1 MNGPM
6 ISSRILEQV
15 PFKCEEGLGL
25 ALASDDDGAVM
36 VFHWCNRPFFQ
47 VMGLDEADVIGQRA
61 TIFVGPDMDQSTHLL
76 TIDKLMRWEHFS
88 VRVQLTKKSG
98 EPVWVT
104 MTWTPLTDPENGNRW
119 WLCSLIELEPRAERS
134 QNVLGFKN
142 QPSLTDL
149 VTNYSEHVAYLEKEN
164 RRLRSIA
171 KAVTRD
177 SNEDP
182 LTGLSNRRHF
192 EAKLS
197 VWIADLRNSGAA
209 FAVLYLDL
217 DRFKA
222 INDTLGHEAGDG
234 LLVAVASMLKRV
246 ASSSDLVARLGGD
259 EFVILRPLG
268 ESALDISGL
277 ADDIIREMSKPFEYD
292 GKSVSCGASIGL
304 AIADK
309 NARNPEDVVGDADT
323 ALYHAKSTGRGRW
336 SFFTAEMRAQSV
348 AIRHL
353 ASELLVAC
361 ERKEFVP
368 YFQPLVDASTGRIVG
383 VEVLVRWSHPT
394 RGLMPPTDFLDVA
407 AQMGI
412 LAEIDAI
419 LFSRLREAVAYL
431 DTAQTKVSRF
441 SINVSA
447 GRLSDSALLHDIKVS
462 RIDPKRLSVE
472 ILESVYLERIHD
484 ATSWTLEELRE
495 LGVEVAVDD
504 FGTGHASVQGLLQIK
519 PDVLKIDRQFVQP
532 AAESELARALV
543 KSLIGIGKSLGLKV
557 VAEGVENE
565 AQAQLACDLGCDILQ
580 GFYFGKPM
588 TEPDLFKVL
597 NETNGCLWHR
607 TRTLQQSELLIDLLP

>member
-1 MNGPM
+1 M
-6 ISSRILEQV
+6 ISSRLLEQV
-15 PFKCEEGLGL
+15 PSKCEEGLGL

-36 VFHWCNRPFFQ
+36 VFHWCNKPFFQ
-47 VMGLDEADVIGQRA
+47 VMGFDKADVIGQRA
-61 TIFVGPDMDQSTHLL
+61 TIFVGPDMDQSAHLL

-88 VRVQLTKKSG
+88 VKVRLTKKNG
-98 EPVWVT
+98 EPVWVS
-104 MTWTPLTDPENGNRW
+104 MTWTPLTDPENGSRW
-119 WLCSLIELEPRAERS
+119 WLCSLIELQPHSARS
-134 QNVLGFKN
+134 KNVLDFKGESSAN
-142 QPSLTDL
+142 DL
-149 VTNYSEHVAYLEKEN
+149 VTQYTEQVAHLESEN

-192 EAKLS
+192 EANVS
-197 VWIADLRNSGAA
+197 VWIAALRNSGTA
-209 FAVLYLDL
+209 FAILYIDL

-234 LLVAVASMLKRV
+234 LLVAVASMLKRIT
-246 ASSSDLVARLGGD
+246 SNSDLVARLGGD

-268 ESALDISGL
+268 ESALKISSL
-277 ADDIIREMSKPFEYD
+277 ADEIIREMSKPFEYD
-292 GKSVSCGASIGL
+292 GKSVSCGASVGL
-304 AIADK
+304 AIADE
-309 NARNPEDVVGDADT
+309 NTRNPEEVVGDADT

-336 SFFTAEMRAQSV
+336 SFFTTEMHAQSV
-348 AIRHL
+348 ATRHL
-353 ASELLVAC
+353 AAELLVAC

-368 YFQPLVDASTGRIVG
+368 YFQPLVDASTGQITG
-383 VEVLVRWSHPT
+383 VEVLVRWPHPT
-394 RGLMPPTDFLDVA
+394 RGLMPPTDFLGVA

-419 LFSRLREAVAYL
+419 LFGRLREAVAYL
-431 DTAQTKVSRF
+431 DTAHTEVSRF
-441 SINVSA
+441 AINVSA
-447 GRLSDSALLHDIKVS
+447 GRLSDSALLHDINVS
-462 RIDPKRLSVE
+462 GIDPKRLTVE
-472 ILESVYLERIHD
+472 ILESVYLERIHG

-504 FGTGHASVQGLLQIK
+504 FGTGHASVQGLLQIN

-532 AAESELARALV
+532 APESERARALIE
-543 KSLIGIGKSLGLKV
+543 SLIGIGKSLGLKV

-565 AQAQLACDLGCDILQ
+565 AQAQLARDLGCDILQ

-588 TEPDLFKVL
+588 AESDLFKVL
-597 NETNGCLWHR
+597 NETNGCLWR
-607 TRTLQQSELLIDLLP
+607 PASKLQQSELSIDILP

>member
-1 MNGPM
+1 M
-6 ISSRILEQV
+6 
-15 PFKCEEGLGL
+15 GL

-36 VFHWCNRPFFQ
+36 EFHWCNKPFFN
-47 VMGLDEADVIGQRA
+47 VMGFDESDVIGQRA
-61 TIFVGPDMDQSTHLL
+61 TIFVGPDMDQSAHLL

-88 VRVQLTKKSG
+88 VEVQLTKKNG
-98 EPVWVT
+98 EPVWVA
-104 MTWTPLTDPENGNRW
+104 MTWTPLTDPENGSRW
-119 WLCSLIELEPRAERS
+119 WLCSLIELQARPS
-134 QNVLGFKN
+134 PNKNVLDFRSRSSVN
-142 QPSLTDL
+142 DDLLTKY
-149 VTNYSEHVAYLEKEN
+149 TEQVAHLESEN

-192 EAKLS
+192 EANVS
-197 VWIADLRNSGAA
+197 VWIAALRNRGAA
-209 FAVLYLDL
+209 FAILYIDL

-234 LLVAVASMLKRV
+234 LLIAVASMLKRIT
-246 ASSSDLVARLGGD
+246 SNTDLVARLGGD

-268 ESALDISGL
+268 ESALKISSL
-277 ADDIIREMSKPFEYD
+277 ADEIIREMSKPFEYD
-292 GKSVSCGASIGL
+292 GKSVSCGASVGL
-304 AIADK
+304 AIADE
-309 NARNPEDVVGDADT
+309 NTRNPDEIVGDADT

-336 SFFTAEMRAQSV
+336 SFFTAEMHAQSV
-348 AIRHL
+348 ATRHL
-353 ASELLVAC
+353 AAELLVAC
-361 ERKEFVP
+361 KRKEFIP
-368 YFQPLVDASTGRIVG
+368 YFQPLVEASTGRIAG

-394 RGLMPPTDFLDVA
+394 RGLVPPKDFLDVA

-431 DTAQTKVSRF
+431 DTARTEISRF
-441 SINVSA
+441 AINVSA
-447 GRLSDSALLHDIKVS
+447 GRLSDSAILHDIRVS
-462 RIDPKRLSVE
+462 GINPKRLTVE
-472 ILESVYLERIHD
+472 ILESVYLEQIHG
-484 ATSWTLEELRE
+484 ATSWTIEELRE

-504 FGTGHASVQGLLQIK
+504 FGTGHASVQGLLQIN

-532 AAESELARALV
+532 ATESERARALIG
-543 KSLIGIGKSLGLKV
+543 SLIGIGKSLGLKV

-565 AQAQLACDLGCDILQ
+565 AQARLARDLGCDILQ

-588 TEPDLFKVL
+588 AESELFKVL
-597 NETNGCLWHR
+597 NETDGCLWCPISKVQH
-607 TRTLQQSELLIDLLP
+607 SELSMDILP

>member
-1 MNGPM
+1 M
-6 ISSRILEQV
+6 ISSRILEQL

-36 VFHWCNRPFFQ
+36 VFHWCNKPFFQ
-47 VMGLDEADVIGQRA
+47 VIGLDETDVIGQRA
-61 TIFVGPDMDQSTHLL
+61 TIFVGPEMDQGAHLL

-88 VRVQLTKKSG
+88 VKVRLTKKNG

-119 WLCSLIELEPRAERS
+119 WLCSLIELQAHPERS
-134 QNVLGFKN
+134 KNVLNFKN
-142 QPSLTDL
+142 QSSANDL
-149 VTNYSEHVAYLEKEN
+149 VTQYTEQVAHLESEN

-192 EAKLS
+192 EANVS
-197 VWIADLRNSGAA
+197 VWISALRNRGTA
-209 FAVLYLDL
+209 FAILYIDL
-217 DRFKA
+217 DRFKT

-234 LLVAVASMLKRV
+234 LLVAVASMLKRITHN
-246 ASSSDLVARLGGD
+246 SDLVARLGGD

-268 ESALDISGL
+268 ESALEISGL
-277 ADDIIREMSKPFEYD
+277 ADEIIREMSKPFEYD
-292 GKSVSCGASIGL
+292 GKSISCGASVGV
-304 AIADK
+304 AIAAK
-309 NARNPEDVVGDADT
+309 NARNPEEVVGDADT
-323 ALYHAKSTGRGRW
+323 ALYHAKSTGRARW
-336 SFFTAEMRAQSV
+336 SFFTAEMHAQSV
-348 AIRHL
+348 ATRHL
-353 ASELLVAC
+353 AAELLVAC

-368 YFQPLVDASTGRIVG
+368 YFQPLVDASTGRITG

-412 LAEIDAI
+412 VAEIDAI

-431 DTAQTKVSRF
+431 DTAHTEVPRF

-462 RIDPKRLSVE
+462 GIDPKRLTVE
-472 ILESVYLERIHD
+472 ILESVYLERNHD

-495 LGVEVAVDD
+495 FGVEIAVDD

-532 AAESELARALV
+532 AADSERARALV
-543 KSLIGIGKSLGLKV
+543 ESLIGIGKSLGLKV

-565 AQAQLACDLGCDILQ
+565 AQAQLARDLGCDILQ

-588 TEPDLFKVL
+588 AEPDLFKVL
-597 NETNGCLWHR
+597 NDTNGCLWR
-607 TRTLQQSELLIDLLP
+607 PTSKIQQSELSINILP